1 MIRASS
7 VPRILSG
14 RWKGRALKVP
24 KSARPTSSRA
34 REALFDILQND
45 VAGSRFLDL
54 FAGSGAVGLEALS
67 RGASRAVFVE
77 KDSAALEA
85 NLSAFGA
92 QPEEHELLREDARD
106 AAATLSRRGETFDV
120 VFADPP
126 YAVKPAFSHSLAELL
141 APGGKLILQ
150 TDSAADPPNVA
161 GLVSGARRA
170 YGRNVFWF
178 FERAPA
184 DGPTG

>member
-54 FAGSGAVGLEALS
+54 FAGSGAVGLEALLRLPNS
-67 RGASRAVFVE
+67 SLI
-77 KDSAALEA
+77 AANRFEA
-85 NLSAFGA
+85 I
-92 QPEEHELLREDARD
+92 PRRCR
-106 AAATLSRRGETFDV
+106 TLSNTTRLG
-120 VFADPP
+120 
-126 YAVKPAFSHSLAELL
+126 
-141 APGGKLILQ
+141 
-150 TDSAADPPNVA
+150 
-161 GLVSGARRA
+161 
-170 YGRNVFWF
+170 W
-178 FERAPA
+178 
-184 DGPTG
+184 